1 MRFVAW
7 SDPNAIA
14 LVGEYGLALLQRV
27 VLLHLFHL
35 LLLRTLPG
43 GLCLLSRCLVL

>member
-27 VLLHLFHL
+27 VAG
-35 LLLRTLPG
+35 R
-43 GLCLLSRCLVL
+43 